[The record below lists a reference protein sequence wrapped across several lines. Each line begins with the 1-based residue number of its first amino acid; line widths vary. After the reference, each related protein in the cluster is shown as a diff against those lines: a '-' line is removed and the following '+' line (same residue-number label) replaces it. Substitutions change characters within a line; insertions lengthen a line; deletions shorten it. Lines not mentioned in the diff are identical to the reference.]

1 MTASVAAALLLDV
14 GHVILEPSWRAVRAY
29 EEATGTPM
37 PRPADV
43 TLAMDHGWQEEAD
56 IETVG
61 DRYWEEVAKV
71 AGLGGIV
78 EMFRVLG
85 MVVPDAL
92 FDVDAVAL
100 MDDTRAAG
108 RPVGILTNHA
118 YMILGREWFAAR
130 REFADLATFIDAAEI
145 GCPKPDPQAYLTA
158 ANELGLPPGAK
169 LEAWLAT
176 PSDTASKVLATGAA
190 AIAARAAAAAQRQ
203 PAGAPAAT
211 TAPRTASRP
220 NAHLARA
227 SRVGVLVAAN
237 VPTEPPRR
245 RRAPAMTAPAKAVHR
260 VGVGVAAARAARV
273 VRALRPARV
282 VRATPPRPPDLSRP
296 SPGGR

>member
-1 MTASVAAALLLDV
+1 LTASVAAALLLDV

-78 EMFRVLG
+78 EMFRALG

-158 ANELGLPPGAK
+158 ANELGLPPGEVVF
-169 LEAWLAT
+169 LDDT
-176 PSDTASKVLATGAA
+176 PDCVEGA
-190 AIAARAAAAAQRQ
+190 R
-203 PAGAPAAT
+203 
-211 TAPRTASRP
+211 
-220 NAHLARA
+220 
-227 SRVGVLVAAN
+227 RVGMLGVRVH
-237 VPTEPPRR
+237 PTDRIPAFAEARR
-245 RRAPAMTAPAKAVHR
+245 LLGLA
-260 VGVGVAAARAARV
+260 
-273 VRALRPARV
+273 
-282 VRATPPRPPDLSRP
+282 
-296 SPGGR
+296 